1 MILIL
6 ILPTHT
12 GTTTAGNST
21 LLGRDKTVWKS
32 SATLVAGRT
41 LAHNV
46 FTGASGV
53 PRQVSQ
59 SITTP
64 YDAWKHFI
72 PESILRSIVK
82 YTTEEAHQRG
92 DTNFSLSL
100 SDLEAFIALQ
110 YARGLYGKNHPVSF
124 LYNKEYGIP
133 IFSKTMPRDR
143 FLNILKY
150 LRVDDKPNRK
160 RSGPDAN
167 KFAPIREVFETFSS
181 MCRTKYNCNFSLTID
196 EQLMPVKSRC
206 PFITFIP
213 NKPDKYGIKF
223 WVLADVETKYVA
235 NIVPYLGAQE
245 RQERGGTPLA
255 ESVLVKLTEKVK
267 GKGYNITCDNFFT
280 SLSAAEKLAR
290 NKISIVGT
298 IRKNR
303 RELSPQMTQ
312 QCQAISIIVALC
324 GTIKAMLCSSTI
336 KQNSRNPYVYCQQCI
351 PRQMWILD
359 LQNESHALYCS
370 TTKIRLGSTA
380 LTK

>member
-1 MILIL
+1 M
-6 ILPTHT
+6 
-12 GTTTAGNST
+12 
-21 LLGRDKTVWKS
+21 
-32 SATLVAGRT
+32 
-41 LAHNV
+41 
-46 FTGASGV
+46 
-53 PRQVSQ
+53 
-59 SITTP
+59 
-64 YDAWKHFI
+64 
-72 PESILRSIVK
+72 
-82 YTTEEAHQRG
+82 
-92 DTNFSLSL
+92 
-100 SDLEAFIALQ
+100 
-110 YARGLYGKNHPVSF
+110 
-124 LYNKEYGIP
+124 
-133 IFSKTMPRDR
+133 
-143 FLNILKY
+143 
-150 LRVDDKPNRK
+150 
-160 RSGPDAN
+160 
-167 KFAPIREVFETFSS
+167 
-181 MCRTKYNCNFSLTID
+181 
-196 EQLMPVKSRC
+196 
-206 PFITFIP
+206 
-213 NKPDKYGIKF
+213 
-223 WVLADVETKYVA
+223 ADVETKYVA

-267 GKGYNITCDNFFT
+267 EKGYNITCDNFFM

-312 QCQAISIIVALC
+312 PMPSNLYLC